1 MAPIAPLGNRNWV
14 QHLKKK
20 KKKSLALHWS
30 IKSNIHDPNGLHCIR
45 TKWEAERL
53 SSPKVLK
60 WAVQFKAMCSSSW
73 TCPVPSSN
81 ASPSC
86 GRNLKGD
93 SAGGEDGVCENFP
106 LWRAFYFLII
116 FSWVWQKTLQE
127 HELFMRAGLCLQMS
141 QDDREDINAVN
152 NKVDQGKVTGFRTNI
167 AHGVFRILFP
177 LSSFHMSWRVSVPFS
192 HWDRF
197 WGDHSWNQCMRA
209 AWPLL
214 SQYLFPFFLL
224 AQGIG
229 MVCEFHL
236 GKTNKHIVHMPGIHV
251 I

>member
-1 MAPIAPLGNRNWV
+1 MVRGTYRPTGEVELSTAF
-14 QHLKKK
+14 KKK

-73 TCPVPSSN
+73 TCPVPSRD

-86 GRNLKGD
+86 GSNLKGD

-106 LWRAFYFLII
+106 LCRAIYFLII

-127 HELFMRAGLCLQMS
+127 HKLFMRAGLCLQMS

-152 NKVDQGKVTGFRTNI
+152 NKVDQGKATGFRTNI
-167 AHGVFRILFP
+167 AHGVFRISPILFP
-177 LSSFHMSWRVSVPFS
+177 YELKGVS
-192 HWDRF
+192 
-197 WGDHSWNQCMRA
+197 A
-209 AWPLL
+209 ILPLR
-214 SQYLFPFFLL
+214 
-224 AQGIG
+224 
-229 MVCEFHL
+229 
-236 GKTNKHIVHMPGIHV
+236 
-251 I
+251 